1 VLYKFIFDVFFR
13 RVDPEAAHHLGMF
26 VIRLLGA
33 TSISSLLKVSSAQRV
48 DAMGLKFDS
57 VFGLAAG
64 FDKNA
69 HAVKALGDLGFS
81 HVEVGTVTAIAQSG
95 NDKPRLF
102 RLIEDRALINRMG
115 FNNDGAEKIAARLAK
130 TRQRYGS
137 NLPIIGINIG
147 KSRVVEVD
155 DAVDDY
161 RKSARMLAGLAD
173 YLAVNVSSPN
183 TPGLR
188 SLQTVKALRP
198 ILEAVIDESLQKPVL
213 VKIAPDLEDK
223 EIVAV
228 AKLAKELKSCG
239 DFNSTTFS
247 AIIFIFCPLSF
258 VFFCPLSFYIVSR
271 ISEISSISNVNLS
284 SSDRCFSNTALAFLR
299 FFNLLFVNI
308 SSFLFL
314 ISATHSPIFIP
325 LNSNSSADN
334 SISNSI
340 ADSVKSVL
348 AFEIVAWAFTSS
360 CKLPNS
366 LTQPIPGT

>member
-1 VLYKFIFDVFFR
+1 VLYKIIFDIFFR

-33 TSISSLLKVSSAQRV
+33 TSISSLLKVRSSQRV

-69 HAVKALGDLGFS
+69 VAVKALGDLGFS
-81 HVEVGTVTAIAQSG
+81 HVEIGTVTAISQSG

-130 TRQRYGS
+130 TRKRYGS
-137 NLPIIGINIG
+137 NLPIIGVNIG
-147 KSRVVEVD
+147 KSRVVEVG

-161 RKSARMLAGLAD
+161 RKSARTLAGLAD

-198 ILEAVIDESLQKPVL
+198 ILEAVIQESQQKPVL

-228 AKLAKELKSCG
+228 AKLAKELKLAG
-239 DFNSTTFS
+239 VIATNTTVSRDGLKAS
-247 AIIFIFCPLSF
+247 AKDVAAMGAGGLSGAPLKQRSLQVLDLLRASLGPEF
-258 VFFCPLSFYIVSR
+258 VIVSVGGVETAEDVR
-271 ISEISSISNVNLS
+271 ERVAHGANLVQGY
-284 SSDRCFSNTALAFLR
+284 TG
-299 FFNLLFVNI
+299 FVYEG
-308 SSFLFL
+308 
-314 ISATHSPIFIP
+314 P
-325 LNSNSSADN
+325 L
-334 SISNSI
+334 
-340 ADSVKSVL
+340 
-348 AFEIVAWAFTSS
+348 WAR
-360 CKLPNS
+360 KIKKGM
-366 LTQPIPGT
+366 Q